1 MWYYASMNKLVETL
15 LERVADWP
23 QEAQAEVVKSIVD
36 IETKHFGLYKLSEE
50 ERTAIEQ
57 ALHEMH
63 EGKFATD
70 EEVAAVFNRYR
81 S

>member
-1 MWYYASMNKLVETL
+1 MNKLVETL

-36 IETKHFGLYKLSEE
+36 IETKHFGIYKLSPEE
-50 ERTAIEQ
+50 HEAIEQ
-57 ALHEMH
+57 ALEEMRQ
-63 EGKFATD
+63 GKFATD
-70 EEVAAVFNRYR
+70 EDVAAVFNRYG

>member
-1 MWYYASMNKLVETL
+1 MNKLVETL

-36 IETKHFGLYKLSEE
+36 IEAKHFGIYKFSPE
-50 ERTAIEQ
+50 EREAIEQ
-57 ALHEMH
+57 ALEEMRQ
-63 EGKFATD
+63 GKFATD
-70 EEVAAVFNRYR
+70 EDVAAVFNRYR

>member
-1 MWYYASMNKLVETL
+1 MNKLVETL
-15 LERVADWP
+15 IERVADWP

-36 IETKHFGLYKLSEE
+36 IETKHFGVYKLSPE
-50 ERTAIEQ
+50 ERAAIEE
-57 ALHEMH
+57 ALEEMRQ
-63 EGKFATD
+63 GKFATD

>member
-1 MWYYASMNKLVETL
+1 MNKLVETL
-15 LERVADWP
+15 IERVADWP

-36 IETKHFGLYKLSEE
+36 IETKRFGVYKLGPE
-50 ERTAIEQ
+50 ERTAIEE
-57 ALHEMH
+57 ALEEMRQ
-63 EGKFATD
+63 GKFATD